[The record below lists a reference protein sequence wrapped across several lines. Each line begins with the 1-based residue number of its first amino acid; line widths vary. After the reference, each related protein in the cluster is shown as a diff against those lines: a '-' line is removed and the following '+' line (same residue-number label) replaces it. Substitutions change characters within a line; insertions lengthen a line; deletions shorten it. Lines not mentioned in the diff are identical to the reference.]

1 MRIGRTVLAAASA
14 IMLASIGMAHAQTN
28 VPGAK
33 GLDSV
38 DKNLDKN
45 LAKNP
50 DNRGLENAQD
60 RIQRNE
66 QRRALDKAAKTKHA
80 EKAEKVDK
88 VEKVAK
94 ADRPERP
101 AHPDRPG
108 R

>member
-38 DKNLDKN
+38 DKNL
-45 LAKNP
+45 AKNP
-50 DNRGLENAQD
+50 ENSGLENAQD

-66 QRRALDKAAKTKHA
+66 QRRAAKTKHA
-80 EKAEKVDK
+80 EKAEKVEK
-88 VEKVAK
+88 VEKVDKVAK

>member
-1 MRIGRTVLAAASA
+1 MRIGRTLLAAASA
-14 IMLASIGMAHAQTN
+14 IMLAGIGIAHAQTN

-38 DKNLDKN
+38 EKNLGKDPG
-45 LAKNP
+45 NP
-50 DNRGLENAQD
+50 GLENAQE
-60 RIQRNE
+60 RIGDNQKRH
-66 QRRALDKAAKTKHA
+66 ALHKAAMTKHA
-80 EKAEKVDK
+80 EKAEKAEK
-88 VEKVAK
+88 VEKVEKAEK